1 MKKKIFLMLTF
12 VAAFAAAYAGN
23 GVTVSEAT
31 AAKGGEGTVSIM
43 LNNDDYTFTAFTF
56 KVTLPEGLSFVTDGE
71 GTPAFTKG
79 ERFSDHAIS
88 ASLSGQ
94 TATFACLS
102 MTSAAISG
110 TSGKL
115 LDISIQSDD
124 EQTVGAELDASL
136 SELTFSTSTEVE
148 VSFEDVDFTIT
159 IGEPDDG
166 YIKFYE
172 TSATLPDY
180 EDGDV
185 ANVRM
190 FRTIVA
196 NQWNTIV
203 LPFTVPANSAEAL
216 FGKDVEIAQFDG
228 FEVEYASDEDYTPSG
243 ITINF
248 RSRKNTNK
256 LSGGTPYLIK
266 TSEDITMFEGK
277 GYELFRDDVKASEEE
292 FEDDEGNM
300 ISGVFTGSLVK
311 TKVPAD
317 GLFIYDNK
325 FYYSNGSTN
334 IKAFRAWLE
343 LGAVLDK
350 ETDFEANVRYVI
362 DGEVTSIEG
371 LPSAADHS
379 GAVYTLKGQLVG
391 YDVDM
396 KTLPAGIYL
405 VNGKKVIVK

>member
-1 MKKKIFLMLTF
+1 MKKMIMTALAVLFAASRALAGDGFVVSDITIPQGGTAKLEIGLNNSFSECKGFQFLLTF
-12 VAAFAAAYAGN
+12 DKEVAVTNISKTTRYPDDWEMFRGQQNAEGYQVLSAN
-23 GVTVSEAT
+23 G
-31 AAKGGEGTVSIM
+31 
-43 LNNDDYTFTAFTF
+43 LNPSVLT
-56 KVTLPEGLSFVTDGE
+56 
-71 GTPAFTKG
+71 
-79 ERFSDHAIS
+79 
-88 ASLSGQ
+88 
-94 TATFACLS
+94 
-102 MTSAAISG
+102 G
-110 TSGKL
+110 TSGSVVEL
-115 LDISIQSDD
+115 TLAPD
-124 EQTVGAELDASL
+124 AELTQGATITATLSGCLMTDA
-136 SELTFSTSTEVE
+136 EENQTTFD
-148 VSFEDVDFTIT
+148 DVTFTIT

-266 TSEDITMFEGK
+266 TSEDITMFQAED
-277 GYELFRDDVKASEEE
+277 YELFRDDVKASEEE

-371 LPSAADHS
+371 LPSAADQS

>member
-1 MKKKIFLMLTF
+1 MTALAVLFAASRALAGDGFVVSDITIPQGGTAKLEIGLNNSSSECKGFQFLLTF
-12 VAAFAAAYAGN
+12 DKEVAVTNISKTTRYPDDWEMFRGQQNAEGYQVLSAN
-23 GVTVSEAT
+23 G
-31 AAKGGEGTVSIM
+31 
-43 LNNDDYTFTAFTF
+43 LNPSVLT
-56 KVTLPEGLSFVTDGE
+56 
-71 GTPAFTKG
+71 
-79 ERFSDHAIS
+79 
-88 ASLSGQ
+88 
-94 TATFACLS
+94 
-102 MTSAAISG
+102 G
-110 TSGKL
+110 TSGSVVEL
-115 LDISIQSDD
+115 TLAPD
-124 EQTVGAELDASL
+124 AELTQGATITATLSGCLMTDA
-136 SELTFSTSTEVE
+136 EENQTTFD
-148 VSFEDVDFTIT
+148 DVTFTIT

-266 TSEDITMFEGK
+266 TSEDITMFQGED
-277 GYELFRDDVKASEEE
+277 YELFRDDVKASEEE

-371 LPSAADHS
+371 LPSAAGQQ

>member
-12 VAAFAAAYAGN
+12 VAAFAAAYASN

-71 GTPAFTKG
+71 GTPSFTKG

-115 LDISIQSDD
+115 LDINIQSDN
-124 EQTVGAELDASL
+124 EQTVGAELEASL
-136 SELTFSTSTEVE
+136 SELTFTTTTAVE
-148 VSFEDVDFTIT
+148 VLFTDVDFTIT

-166 YIKFYE
+166 YIKFRE
-172 TSATLPDY
+172 TSTTLPSY
-180 EDGDV
+180 TAGEQG
-185 ANVRM
+185 NVRM

-196 NQWNTIV
+196 NKWNTIV
-203 LPFTVPANSAEAL
+203 LPFTLSRAKAQAAFGDDVQLAE
-216 FGKDVEIAQFDG
+216 FSG
-228 FEVEYASDEDYTPSG
+228 FEVEYADEEDVTPDG

-248 RSRKNTNK
+248 STYTMTAKKGMT
-256 LSGGTPYLIK
+256 GGKPFLIK
-266 TSEDITMFEGK
+266 TTKDIESFEAENCTLAGAVT
-277 GYELFRDDVKASEEE
+277 DVEKA
-292 FEDDEGNM
+292 DEYDTP
-300 ISGVFTGSLVK
+300 GVFTGSFVK
-311 TKVPAD
+311 TTVPAD
-317 GLFIYDNK
+317 GLFIYENK
-325 FYYSNGSTN
+325 FYYSTGSTN
-334 IKAFRAWLE
+334 IKAFRAWFE

-350 ETDFEANVRYVI
+350 ETSFEANVRFVI
-362 DGEVTSIEG
+362 DDEVTAIEG
-371 LPSAADHS
+371 IPSAADKM
-379 GAVYTLKGQLVG
+379 GAVYNLNGQLMG
-391 YDVDM
+391 IDVDLNS
-396 KTLPAGIYL
+396 LPAGVYIK
-405 VNGKKVIVK
+405 NGQKIVVK

>member
-1 MKKKIFLMLTF
+1 MKKILMLFALLTAT
-12 VAAFAAAYAGN
+12 VAMHAAN
-23 GVTVSEAT
+23 GVEVSNATV
-31 AAKGGEGTVSIM
+31 AKGGEGTVSIM
-43 LNNDDYTFTAFTF
+43 LSNDDHTFNAFSF

-71 GTPAFTKG
+71 GTPTFTKG
-79 ERFSDHAIS
+79 DRIS
-88 ASLSGQ
+88 GFDFILASLSGQ
-94 TATFACLS
+94 TATFAAFS
-102 MTSAAISG
+102 SKGAAISG
-110 TSGKL
+110 TIGKL
-115 LDISIQSDD
+115 LDINIQSDD

-136 SELTFSTSTEVE
+136 SELTFTEE
-148 VSFEDVDFTIT
+148 EEDFLFEDVDFTIT

-172 TSATLPDY
+172 TSATLPKY
-180 EDGDV
+180 TAGDKG
-185 ANVRM
+185 NVRM

-203 LPFTVPANSAEAL
+203 LPFTLSKSKAEAA
-216 FGKDVEIAQFDG
+216 FGSDVELAEFTG
-228 FEVEYASDEDYTPSG
+228 FEVEYADEEDVTPDG

-248 RSRKNTNK
+248 STYTMTAKKGMT
-256 LSGGTPYLIK
+256 GGKPFLIK
-266 TSEDITMFEGK
+266 TSKDIESFEAT
-277 GYELFRDDVKASEEE
+277 ECTLVDAVADVEKA
-292 FEDDEGNM
+292 DEYDTP
-300 ISGVFTGSLVK
+300 GVFTGSLTK

-325 FYYSNGSTN
+325 FYYSTGATN

-350 ETDFEANVRYVI
+350 ETSFESKIRYVI

-371 LPSAADHS
+371 LPSAAGQPS
-379 GAVYTLKGQLVG
+379 AVYTLKGQLVG

>member
-1 MKKKIFLMLTF
+1 MMKKILMLLTF
-12 VAAFAAAYAGN
+12 VATFAAAHAGN

-43 LNNDDYTFTAFTF
+43 LNNDDYTFTAFSF

-115 LDISIQSDD
+115 LDINIQSDN

-136 SELTFSTSTEVE
+136 SELTFTTTTAVE
-148 VSFEDVDFTIT
+148 VPFTDVDFTIT

-172 TSATLPDY
+172 TSATLPKY
-180 EDGDV
+180 TAGETG
-185 ANVRM
+185 NVRM

-203 LPFTVPANSAEAL
+203 LPFTLTKDKAEVA
-216 FGKDVEIAQFDG
+216 FGNDVKLAEFSG
-228 FEVEYASDEDYTPSG
+228 FETEYADDDDITPDN

-248 RSRKNTNK
+248 STYTMGARKSMT
-256 LSGGTPYLIK
+256 GGKPFLIK
-266 TSEDITMFEGK
+266 TSKDITKFEAENCTLVDAVTNVETK
-277 GYELFRDDVKASEEE
+277 
-292 FEDDEGNM
+292 DEWETP
-300 ISGVFTGSLVK
+300 GVFTGSLVK

-325 FYYSNGSTN
+325 FYYSTGATN

-350 ETDFEANVRYVI
+350 ETNFGANVRYVI

-405 VNGKKVIVK
+405 VGGKKVIVK